1 MAAKAKKVELT
12 TVIRDAEHFLS
23 YYNERNPKLLIIDVH
38 PTWSGACEAL
48 IPFYKN
54 LQTTV
59 IDEFEKRVDIIMVD
73 QEKLEGLNL
82 PELHSTSKPKILI
95 ALQGKIIFTANG
107 PNSTEL
113 EEHVKKNVPYI

>member
-1 MAAKAKKVELT
+1 LT
-12 TVIRDAEHFLS
+12 TVIRDSEHFLT
-23 YYNERNPKLLIIDVH
+23 YYSDKNPKLLIIDVH

-48 IPFYKN
+48 MPFYKN
-54 LQTTV
+54 LQTSV
-59 IDEFEKRVDIIMVD
+59 IDEFEKRVDIILVD
-73 QEKLEGLNL
+73 QEKIESLNL
-82 PELHSTSKPKILI
+82 AEFRSTSKPKIII

>member
-1 MAAKAKKVELT
+1 MAQKAKKVELT
-12 TVIRDAEHFLS
+12 TVIRDADHFLT
-23 YYNERNPKLLIIDVH
+23 YFNERNPKLLIIDVH
-38 PTWSGACEAL
+38 PAWSGACEAL

-54 LQTTV
+54 LQTSV
-59 IDEFEKRVDIIMVD
+59 IDEFEKRIDIILVD
-73 QEKLEGLNL
+73 QEKLESLSL
-82 PELHSTSKPKILI
+82 PELHSTSKPKIII

>member
-1 MAAKAKKVELT
+1 MAAKVKKVELT
-12 TVIRDAEHFLS
+12 TVIRDPEHFLT

-73 QEKLEGLNL
+73 QEKLESLNL